1 MIITDPDYK
10 METIK
15 DVEDFEEINKLELN
29 KILEISQFY
38 KNRLRVKSHSISY
51 NPVTNTWYASI
62 LFENVRLQKN

>member
-15 DVEDFEEINKLELN
+15 DVEDFEEINKLALN
-29 KILEISQFY
+29 RILEISQFY

-62 LFENVRLQKN
+62 LFENVRLLKN